1 MIKRIKLWGWLL
13 GLLLTVGCDSNVPYN
28 AKMFKASPDNC
39 WPCQMYMQAFKAMDG
54 VLDNSLSIICQNS
67 LVVLELALLFWLLF
81 RVGRIVVSFSM
92 PDMKKELASFITV
105 LFKAMIVAL
114 FLNTP
119 DYLYEFFGKI
129 VIQPIGDGFL
139 SMANTVLSTP
149 SDIGVNF
156 NYNTGIKWLDEMQDL
171 WNKIFNPTGS
181 SSGSVSNSKMF
192 GELAITVQQMVYQIY
207 DALWANVGLGF
218 QLWTMKGWSA
228 TIAGIILI
236 GGMFWLVV
244 MMPLSFVDAF
254 VRIGLII
261 MLLPLLMVGWVF
273 SYPPKVVQKV
283 FHNLFAGFFDILFS
297 CIYITFLISTFR
309 VYENQEM
316 PYMFSA
322 SAQTTEG
329 GMRTTANEFG
339 TDFVILTMLA
349 WAMVKLSSKIQN
361 FSNYFFEGAEKSSI
375 FDAFNKIKNLAMK
388 GVRVGAMVLSGP
400 VGWATGAAKA
410 GVDVAKKAA
419 DGDGGNKNS
428 QGDKKEDGSPAQSKS
443 GVEYKFGSDGK
454 ERKSTWSTGNADKKQ
469 DNSKK
474 AAKQNKAPSKKGK
487 K

>member
-1 MIKRIKLWGWLL
+1 MIKHIKLWGWLL
-13 GLLLTVGCDSNVPYN
+13 GLLLTAGCDSNVPYN
-28 AKMFKASPDNC
+28 ANIFKASPDNC

-105 LFKAMIVAL
+105 LFKAMIAAL
-114 FLNTP
+114 FLNNP
-119 DYLYEFFGKI
+119 QYLYDFFGKI

-139 SMANTVLSTP
+139 AMATSVLETP
-149 SDIGVNF
+149 SNMGISL
-156 NYNTGIKWLDEMQDL
+156 NYASDWQNIYNRWYEMARRVA
-171 WNKIFNPTGS
+171 GAS
-181 SSGSVSNSKMF
+181 SSDSVDSRMF
-192 GELAITVQQMVYQIY
+192 GSLAMTVQTTVYQIY
-207 DALWANVGLGF
+207 DALWANVGLGI

-228 TIAGIILI
+228 TVAGIILI

-254 VRIGLII
+254 VRIGLIV

-309 VYENQEM
+309 VYEKQEM

-329 GMRTTANEFG
+329 GMRTTGNTFG
-339 TDFVILTMLA
+339 TDFVILAMVA
-349 WAMVKLSSKIQN
+349 WAMVKLSGKIQN

-388 GVRVGAMVLSGP
+388 
-400 VGWATGAAKA
+400 
-410 GVDVAKKAA
+410 
-419 DGDGGNKNS
+419 
-428 QGDKKEDGSPAQSKS
+428 
-443 GVEYKFGSDGK
+443 
-454 ERKSTWSTGNADKKQ
+454 
-469 DNSKK
+469 
-474 AAKQNKAPSKKGK
+474 
-487 K
+487 